1 MSENASNK
9 EIARDIVVAWISQ
22 SKSRFIV
29 KEEVAETF
37 KAVLK
42 AVENPD

>member
-1 MSENASNK
+1 MSENATNY
-9 EIARDIVVAWISQ
+9 EITRDIVVAWIGQ
-22 SKSRFIV
+22 SKSRFIE
-29 KEEVAETF
+29 KEEVAEAF